1 MIKRAFQFDKPFGDD
16 VKVYG
21 GCFYGCMPEKSAD
34 GVKIRSPIKGVGC
47 KRVTE
52 AVDTAVSRY
61 TGFFL
66 AL

>member
-1 MIKRAFQFDKPFGDD
+1 MIKRAFEFAKPFRDD

-21 GCFYGCMPEKSAD
+21 GCFYRSMPEEFTD
-34 GVKIRSPIKGVGC
+34 RIKIRSPVKGVSR
-47 KRVTE
+47 KRVTQR
-52 AVDTAVSRY
+52 VDIAGSRY